1 MLAQAWCL
9 VLRLVGLEQ
18 SQCYWQPRIGQQT
31 AMKLNQVQLNCTG
44 VGDCMCLGVCLGNRS
59 TTPPFQH
66 AAVAPFTALGT

>member
-31 AMKLNQVQLNCTG
+31 AMKLNQVQLNCMG
-44 VGDCMCLGVCLGNRS
+44 VVIVCALVFVS
-59 TTPPFQH
+59 EIDPPLH
-66 AAVAPFTALGT
+66 PFNMQQLLSSQL